1 MNSKAVYFIIPLLIL
16 VSGFSLIRK
25 QAPAPALELQRFG
38 ANVQAMSL
46 EAPSYV
52 DFAGE
57 HIPLERA
64 EVKTRLNKELKRYLR
79 GLHSRSVLAKRVSRY
94 RKAFTNT
101 LNDYG
106 VPSDFFFLAMVES
119 NLSNAVSPAGA
130 AGFWQLMPETARQ
143 YGLEVNEEIDERLN
157 VDKATAAAARYLR
170 DMYKNFDSWV
180 LVAAAYNRGEAG
192 LQRKIEQQENRDY
205 FSLELNRETSRYLY
219 RALALKLLVDSPE
232 RYGLE
237 FNKGYKPIYSYSQ
250 TIETNIENIPLYTI
264 EQDIDLEAF
273 RQLNPWI
280 LHDFLHVEA
289 NQKYTLKLPVG
300 TVYASELAVSDSYFE
315 VAFQEQH

>member
-1 MNSKAVYFIIPLLIL
+1 
-16 VSGFSLIRK
+16 
-25 QAPAPALELQRFG
+25 
-38 ANVQAMSL
+38 
-46 EAPSYV
+46 
-52 DFAGE
+52 
-57 HIPLERA
+57 
-64 EVKTRLNKELKRYLR
+64 
-79 GLHSRSVLAKRVSRY
+79 
-94 RKAFTNT
+94 
-101 LNDYG
+101 
-106 VPSDFFFLAMVES
+106 MVES